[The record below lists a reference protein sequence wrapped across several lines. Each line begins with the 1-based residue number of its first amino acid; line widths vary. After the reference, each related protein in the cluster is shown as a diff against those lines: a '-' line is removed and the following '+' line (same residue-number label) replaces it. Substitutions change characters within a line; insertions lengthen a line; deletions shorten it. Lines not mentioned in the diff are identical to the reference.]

1 MAHLQKRRSYLQ
13 VKLKIINRAAYAARI
28 CYWYNTLI
36 METVF
41 ESERIRFV
49 KATLDLVPDYL
60 EMVNDIERVAK
71 YISDRREPYTL
82 EEETDYIKDKIDN
95 NAMIFSMIEKS
106 TGKFI
111 GNTEFFNFNYKEA
124 EWGIVITAS
133 MQNKGYGKEA
143 LLRMIEYG
151 FNEAG
156 LDRIYL
162 EVYRDNARAC
172 HVYEACG
179 FTEYKRTE
187 KDIFMDIQKDR

>member
-1 MAHLQKRRSYLQ
+1 
-13 VKLKIINRAAYAARI
+13 
-28 CYWYNTLI
+28 

-49 KATLDLVPDYL
+49 KATLELVPEYI
-60 EMVNDIERVAK
+60 EMVNDIERVARF
-71 YISDRREPYTL
+71 IGDRLEPYTF
-82 EEETDYIKDKIDN
+82 EEEEKYIKDKIDN
-95 NAMIFSMIEKS
+95 NARMFSMIEKS
-106 TGKFI
+106 TGRFI

-133 MQNKGYGKEA
+133 MQDKGYGKEA

-162 EVYRDNARAC
+162 EVFRDNARAC

-179 FTEYKRTE
+179 FKEYDRNE
-187 KDIFMDIQKDR
+187 KDIFMEIQKDG